1 MLWGMMIV
9 FAILAVILL
18 AGKGGFLIAGYN
30 TASKEKKACYD
41 EKKLCR
47 VVGGCMGIAAACLGF
62 MAYKE
67 RTMTDSI
74 ALFITGIIFADI
86 IICLILCNTVC
97 FKKNENGED
106 LGKSMMSKK
115 TSEEKRRAKAG
126 MMVTVVICAAV
137 AVFLLTG
144 DVHIQINEQKME
156 IQGSYWIDKDIL
168 LEDIIHVEYRET
180 MTVGSRTNGV
190 GSFRLREGNF
200 QNTEFGNYILYSY
213 TGCKAFVVME
223 TDKGIV
229 VVNQKTE
236 EETKALYEELVRAV
250 QG

>member
-1 MLWGMMIV
+1 M
-9 FAILAVILL
+9 L
-18 AGKGGFLIAGYN
+18 AGKGSFLIAGYN

-47 VVGGCMGIAAACLGF
+47 VVGGCMGIATVCLGI
-62 MAYKE
+62 MAYYEKN
-67 RTMTDSI
+67 MTDGIIS
-74 ALFITGIIFADI
+74 LTTGIIFADI

-97 FKKNENGED
+97 FKKDENGKV

-115 TSEEKRRAKAG
+115 TREEKRNAKAG

-156 IQGSYWIDKDIL
+156 IQGSYWMVKEIL
-168 LEDIIHVEYRET
+168 LEDINHVEYRET
-180 MTVGSRTNGV
+180 MNVGRRTNGV

-213 TGCKAFVVME
+213 TGCKTFVVME

-236 EETKALYEELVRAV
+236 DETKALYEKLVGRF
-250 QG
+250 

>member
-1 MLWGMMIV
+1 
-9 FAILAVILL
+9 
-18 AGKGGFLIAGYN
+18 
-30 TASKEKKACYD
+30 
-41 EKKLCR
+41 
-47 VVGGCMGIAAACLGF
+47 
-62 MAYKE
+62 
-67 RTMTDSI
+67 
-74 ALFITGIIFADI
+74 
-86 IICLILCNTVC
+86 
-97 FKKNENGED
+97 
-106 LGKSMMSKK
+106 MMSKK

-156 IQGSYWIDKDIL
+156 IRGSYWMAKEIL
-168 LEDIIHVEYRET
+168 LEDINHVEYRET
-180 MTVGSRTNGV
+180 MNVGRRTNGV

-213 TGCKAFVVME
+213 TGCKTFVVME

-236 EETKALYEELVRAV
+236 DETKALYEKLVGRF
-250 QG
+250 

>member
-1 MLWGMMIV
+1 M
-9 FAILAVILL
+9 L
-18 AGKGGFLIAGYN
+18 AGKGSFLIAGYN

-47 VVGGCMGIAAACLGF
+47 VVGGCMGIATVCLGI
-62 MAYKE
+62 MAYYEKN
-67 RTMTDSI
+67 MTDGIIS
-74 ALFITGIIFADI
+74 LTTGIIFADI

-97 FKKNENGED
+97 FKKDENGKV

-115 TSEEKRRAKAG
+115 TREEKRNAKAG

-156 IQGSYWIDKDIL
+156 IQGSYWMAKEIL
-168 LEDIIHVEYRET
+168 LEDINHVEYRET
-180 MTVGSRTNGV
+180 MTVGRRTNGV

-200 QNTEFGNYILYSY
+200 KNIEFGNYILYSY
-213 TGCKAFVVME
+213 TGCKTFVVME

-236 EETKALYEELVRAV
+236 DETKALYEKLVGRF
-250 QG
+250 

>member
-1 MLWGMMIV
+1 MLWGMMII
-9 FAILAVILL
+9 FAILAVILF
-18 AGKGGFLIAGYN
+18 AGKGSFLIAGYN

-47 VVGGCMGIAAACLGF
+47 VVGGCMGIVAACLGI
-62 MAYKE
+62 MAYYEKN
-67 RTMTDSI
+67 MTDGIIS
-74 ALFITGIIFADI
+74 LTTGIIFADI

-97 FKKNENGED
+97 FKKDENGKIW
-106 LGKSMMSKK
+106 GKSMMSKK
-115 TSEEKRRAKAG
+115 TSEEKRTAKAG

-156 IQGSYWIDKDIL
+156 IQGSYWIDKEIL
-168 LEDIIHVEYRET
+168 LEDINYVEYRET
-180 MTVGSRTNGV
+180 MTVGSRTSGV

-213 TGCKAFVVME
+213 TGCKSFVVLK

-229 VVNQKTE
+229 VVNQRTE
-236 EETKALYEELVRAV
+236 EETKALYEQLV
-250 QG
+250 GKF